1 MNTRQKHT
9 MAPNEQPI
17 RFYKLIA
24 LTFLFLTIILLGIIM
39 FMSSKRATIIIE
51 SKATPV
57 DISDSVLIGKGNVV
71 GSLKGNVASKV
82 VTLTKDFS
90 PTGTRE
96 EVGKAE
102 GVVTLHN
109 DSKINQPLV
118 ATTRLL
124 SPDNILFRMKEKAVV
139 PAGGTVDVAVFA
151 DVEGGSGNIEA
162 TNFTIPGLA
171 LTRQKEIYGRSAIA
185 MTGGVRQIGVLSAED
200 IEKAKGQLKSEI
212 EKQTQE
218 ELSSD
223 NLAMTGVFST
233 VDDSYESSAKAGDEV
248 STFSVTGKATVLGVF
263 YNAEDLQNM
272 ANKFLERR
280 AVDDVEIV
288 EPSKNPPTV
297 VVEDFNLEKGTAT
310 VQIFHSGVT
319 LLNPES
325 KQLEKAM
332 FFGKTKDEV
341 RRYLLKLDHV
351 RSVEI
356 KFSPGWMR
364 AVPYVGEHVDVV
376 VKEVQ

>member
-185 MTGGVRQIGVLSAED
+185 MTGGVRQIGVLSAEY

-319 LLNPES
+319 LLNPD
-325 KQLEKAM
+325 LTN
-332 FFGKTKDEV
+332 G
-341 RRYLLKLDHV
+341 
-351 RSVEI
+351 
-356 KFSPGWMR
+356 
-364 AVPYVGEHVDVV
+364 
-376 VKEVQ
+376 